1 MEVVSQSISKLL
13 RSGKRAKQSSGL
25 PEELCRRFSLA
36 EIKRAT
42 NNFDKHL
49 LIGDGYIGTV
59 YKGSID
65 DRTMNVVIKRMKF
78 GYEQRFDEFRNDVAV
93 GLPAKPP

>member
-1 MEVVSQSISKLL
+1 MEAVSQSISKLL

-42 NNFDKHL
+42 NNFDKDL
-49 LIGDGYIGTV
+49 LIVGGGFGNE
-59 YKGSID
+59 YKGRICID
-65 DRTMNVVIKRMKF
+65 DRTINVAIKRLS
-78 GYEQRFDEFRNDVAV
+78 FRPRSV
-93 GLPAKPP
+93 